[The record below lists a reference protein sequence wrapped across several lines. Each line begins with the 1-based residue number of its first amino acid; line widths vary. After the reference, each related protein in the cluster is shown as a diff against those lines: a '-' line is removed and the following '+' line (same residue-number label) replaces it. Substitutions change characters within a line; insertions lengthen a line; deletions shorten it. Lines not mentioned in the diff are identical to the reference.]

1 MFKLKIEANVIVNG
15 CPTDP
20 WAAVEWRK
28 AAGIP
33 LRPDNIVEIRIST
46 DQMDEELW
54 RIARKYLNE
63 HADIYLYYMSY
74 RAIEDPIVLDL
85 DTVCTLVKYDTIYE
99 VTRSSAVL
107 LLLGIH
113 AAVTEGRNAEEL
125 KKAEEYN
132 RQETARRAEEKR
144 LRAIRDAEEAEKEKA
159 EAEETARWA
168 AEFGSPR
175 LQRLLKEGIECGAV
189 YRDERIAL
197 EYPGWR
203 RYQDVSGHTS
213 DARNASDVALELL
226 DEARDSGKAL
236 TEGAELRWFVDDESD
251 EWDEDGSPRK
261 LWKGYVAEV
270 ESRFGTLIYGG
281 CPSK

>member
-1 MFKLKIEANVIVNG
+1 MFKLKIEADVIVNG

-54 RIARKYLNE
+54 RTARKYLNKQ
-63 HADIYLYYMSY
+63 ADICTFYTGYS
-74 RAIEDPIVLDL
+74 AQVDPIVLDL

-113 AAVTEGRNAEEL
+113 SAVTEGHKAEEL
-125 KKAEEYN
+125 KRAEEYN
-132 RQETARRAEEKR
+132 RKETARRAEEKKR
-144 LRAIRDAEEAEKEKA
+144 QEANDAEQARKEKA

-175 LQRLLKEGIECGAV
+175 LQRLLKEGIECKAV

-213 DARNASDVALELL
+213 DARNASDTALELL
-226 DEARDSGKAL
+226 DEARASGKGL